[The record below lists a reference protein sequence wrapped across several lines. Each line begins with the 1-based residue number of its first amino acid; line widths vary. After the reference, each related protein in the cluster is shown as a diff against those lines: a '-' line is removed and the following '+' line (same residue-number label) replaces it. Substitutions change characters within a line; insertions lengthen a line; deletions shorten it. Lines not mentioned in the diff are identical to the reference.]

1 MDYFYFQLQTELNS
15 GRELFSLAGAFGIL
29 FSGIG
34 APLFGAFSDKYGA
47 GRTIFILGLL
57 QIISWIWVGNI
68 NSEFDL
74 FGSRILMG
82 IGSIWC
88 FGIALSV
95 TGRSIILK

>member
-1 MDYFYFQLQTELNS
+1 MEL
-15 GRELFSLAGAFGIL
+15 
-29 FSGIG
+29 
-34 APLFGAFSDKYGA
+34 

-82 IGSIWC
+82 IGSSGFWNSTI
-88 FGIALSV
+88 SHRQV
-95 TGRSIILK
+95 N